1 MAAGSPRSDVGLRP
15 IAPPSGGFLGLGL
28 SRSTRHRLIAG
39 VAGGLGTRLGIDP
52 SLVRIAFVLLS
63 LCGGAGLLLYFVL
76 WAILP
81 EDDGSGVEMEPG
93 LVRAVSMAMVVGGSM
108 IGLAAGGLWFGN
120 TIALSVGLAAL
131 GAGVVWLR
139 AEPAE
144 RNRIKARLPEHPIE
158 AIAAG
163 VVGKIRLILGGIL
176 FSGGIATFLARTN
189 ALNAAPG
196 IVFAVGVTATGLAIV
211 VGPWGW
217 RLVRQLAMERRERI
231 RSEERAEMAAHL
243 HDSVL
248 QTLALIQRT
257 DQPREMLTLARN
269 QERELRAWLNGTSLR
284 SDSTVAGAMEQIAAA
299 IELQFKF
306 PVEVVTVGD
315 APVDERV
322 KALLEASREAI
333 LNAAAHSGADAVSV
347 YLEVEDNAITAYIRD
362 EGVGF
367 DPNVPASDRRGIAE
381 SIRGRMERFG
391 GSASVTSEV
400 GEGSEVQLILPRG
413 KP

>member
-1 MAAGSPRSDVGLRP
+1 MVSPSSHPEITRRTAAPN
-15 IAPPSGGFLGLGL
+15 GGFLGVGL
-28 SRSTRHRLIAG
+28 FRSSHHRLIAG

-63 LCGGAGLLLYFVL
+63 LCGGVGLLAYFVL
-76 WAILP
+76 WAVLP
-81 EDDGSGVEMEPG
+81 EDDGSVEEMEPG
-93 LVRAVSMAMVVGGSM
+93 LVRALSMAMVVTGSM
-108 IGLAAGGLWFGN
+108 ILLAAAGLWFGN
-120 TIALSVGLAAL
+120 TIALSVGLAVL

-144 RNRIKARLPEHPIE
+144 RDRVKARLPEDPIE

-163 VVGKIRLILGGIL
+163 AAGKLRLILGGIL
-176 FSGGIATFLARTN
+176 FSAGIATFLARTN

-196 IVFAVGVTATGLAIV
+196 IVFAVGVTVTGLAIV
-211 VGPWGW
+211 AGPWGW
-217 RLVRQLAMERRERI
+217 RVARQLAVERRERI

-284 SDSTVAGAMEQIAAA
+284 SDSTVAGAIEQIAAA
-299 IELQFKF
+299 VELQFKI

-322 KALLEASREAI
+322 SAILEASREAI
-333 LNAAAHSGADAVSV
+333 LNAAKHSGADAVSV

-367 DPNVPASDRRGIAE
+367 DPTAAAPDRRGMTE

-391 GSASVTSEV
+391 GSSSVTSAI